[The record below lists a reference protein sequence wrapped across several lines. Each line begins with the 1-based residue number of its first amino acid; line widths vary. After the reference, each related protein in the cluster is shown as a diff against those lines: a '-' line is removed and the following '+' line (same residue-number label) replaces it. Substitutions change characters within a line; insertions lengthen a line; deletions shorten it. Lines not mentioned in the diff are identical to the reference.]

1 MKDRIMKRNI
11 EILIVDDDPHLCDT
25 LSDILEEEGYNIH
38 TASQANEALKLIE
51 NKPLHGMLVDLK
63 LADMDGISLLR
74 RVKEAKPHI
83 WVLIITGYSSI
94 DSAIEA
100 LNQGAEGY
108 LPKPLN
114 INEVK
119 ASIMKAIEKQHLTEE
134 RDRYQEE
141 LTQAKKYLE
150 NIIENAGDG
159 IMVIKAKEREIMSWN
174 KAAEQITGYSY
185 KEARGKNWL
194 HFFPK
199 EKRPDIRNLF
209 KQILKGNTIS
219 NLDTEFISSS
229 DKNLSIL
236 LTASP
241 LKDARGKVEYIT
253 AIFKDI
259 SERKEWE
266 KIFIHTAKMNT
277 ISQMAARI
285 AHEIRN
291 PLSSVH
297 SAASLL
303 IRDLKMSEEDKT
315 LMKIIEK
322 ETMRIEQIISNFLR
336 RCRPSQEKWEK
347 INLTTILSEITT
359 LMDKDKAIS
368 PKTKIEENLEQP
380 AEIMADANMIHQL
393 FWNLLLNS
401 AEAMPQ
407 GGIITINGEKHTI
420 DNKKF
425 YRLAFRDDGVGI
437 EKKDLNRLF
446 EPFFSTKAKG
456 SGLGLAVAKYIVD
469 QHQGKIHVES
479 EKGRGTTIT
488 LDFPSDRHIA

>member
-1 MKDRIMKRNI
+1 MKSSI
-11 EILIVDDDPHLCDT
+11 EVLIVDDDPHLCET
-25 LSDILEEEGYNIH
+25 LSVILEEEGYNIH
-38 TASQANEALKLIE
+38 TASQADEALSLIE
-51 NKPLHGMLVDLK
+51 SKTLHGMLVDLK

-119 ASIMKAIEKQHLTEE
+119 AIIMKAIEKQHLTVE
-134 RDRYQEE
+134 RDRYQGE
-141 LTQAKKYLE
+141 LTQAKKHLE

-159 IMVIKAKEREIMSWN
+159 IMVIKAEKGEIMSWN

-185 KEARGKNWL
+185 KEAREKNWL
-194 HFFPK
+194 YFFPK

-219 NLDTEFISSS
+219 NLDTEFLSSS

-266 KIFIHTAKMNT
+266 KIFIHTAKINT

-322 ETMRIEQIISNFLR
+322 ETMRIEQIISNFLG
-336 RCRPSQEKWEK
+336 RCRPSQEKWEN
-347 INLTTILSEITT
+347 INLTTILSEITM

-368 PKTKIEENLEQP
+368 PKIKIEENLEQP

-401 AEAMPQ
+401 AEAMPK
-407 GGIITINGEKHTI
+407 GGIITITGETHAI

-425 YRLAFRDDGVGI
+425 YRLAFRDNGVGI
-437 EKKDLNRLF
+437 EEKDLNRLF
-446 EPFFSTKAKG
+446 EPFFSTKVKG

-479 EKGRGTTIT
+479 KKGRGTTIT
-488 LDFPSDRHIA
+488 LDFPSDLHIV